1 MSAFTH
7 GNQIIPPVEKR
18 ICLELVY
25 CAGQTNDSSMR
36 GVATRLETRIGG
48 AIGRKFLLEMAGK
61 LPDGLSNENGK
72 MTLRRAVN
80 DLLGMNKLM
89 TSENGRKVAITR
101 RDYTNEELMDA
112 F

>member
-48 AIGRKFLLEMAGK
+48 AIGRKFLLEMAGNCVSA
-61 LPDGLSNENGK
+61 GLGVLTRLA
-72 MTLRRAVN
+72 TL
-80 DLLGMNKLM
+80 
-89 TSENGRKVAITR
+89 
-101 RDYTNEELMDA
+101 
-112 F
+112 